1 MTEINWLDAQSI
13 ITVGGFLLIAL
24 TVFAESGIFFLFF
37 LPGDYLLFSAG
48 LLCSPKLGVLPTP
61 IHILC
66 ITLFI
71 AAVLGNFTGYFFGKY
86 LGHTLEN
93 RKENF
98 FFKQQ
103 YIHNTRAVFE
113 KHGGVAL
120 VVARFLPV
128 VRTFAPILAG
138 ITRLNWVTF
147 TVYNML
153 GAAIWVLGLCLAG
166 YYLGEAVGSSILDY
180 LHYIIFGFIGV
191 TGIIAINGFR
201 RLGRKKKD

>member
-1 MTEINWLDAQSI
+1 MSEINWLDAQSI

-48 LLCSPKLGVLPTP
+48 LLCSPKLAVLPTP

-66 ITLFI
+66 LTLFT

-113 KHGGVAL
+113 KHGGIAL
-120 VVARFLPV
+120 VAARFLPV
-128 VRTFAPILAG
+128 IRTFAPILAG
-138 ITRLNWVTF
+138 ITRLPIITF
-147 TVYNML
+147 TVFNMI

-166 YYLGEAVGSSILDY
+166 YYLGEAVGSSILEY
-180 LHYIIFGFIGV
+180 LHYIIIGFIGI

-201 RLGRKKKD
+201 RLGRKQKD

>member
-1 MTEINWLDAQSI
+1 MSEINWLDAQSI

-48 LLCSPKLGVLPTP
+48 LLCSPNVGVLPTP

-66 ITLFI
+66 LTLFA
-71 AAVLGNFTGYFFGKY
+71 AAVLGNFAGYFFGKY

-93 RKENF
+93 RKDNF

-103 YIHNTRAVFE
+103 YIHNTRGVFE
-113 KHGGVAL
+113 KHGGLAL

-128 VRTFAPILAG
+128 IRTFAPILAG
-138 ITRLNWVTF
+138 ITRLPLLTF
-147 TVYNML
+147 TVFNML

-166 YYLGEAVGSSILDY
+166 YFLGEAAGKEIFEY
-180 LHYIIFGFIGV
+180 LHYIIIGFVVISSAV
-191 TGIIAINGFR
+191 AINGFR
-201 RLGRKKKD
+201 RLGRKNKG

>member
-1 MTEINWLDAQSI
+1 MSEINWLDAQSI

-48 LLCSPKLGVLPTP
+48 LLCSPKLHVLPTP

-66 ITLFI
+66 LTLFG

-93 RKENF
+93 RKDNF
-98 FFKQQ
+98 FFKKQ
-103 YIHNTRAVFE
+103 YIENTKEIFV
-113 KHGGVAL
+113 KHGGLAL

-128 VRTFAPILAG
+128 IRTFAPILAG
-138 ITRLNWVTF
+138 ITRLHWATF
-147 TVYNML
+147 AVFNML

-166 YYLGEAVGSSILDY
+166 YYLGEAVGESILQY
-180 LHYIIFGFIGV
+180 LHYIIFGFIGITSIV
-191 TGIIAINGFR
+191 AINGFR
-201 RLGRKKKD
+201 RLGRKNKG